1 MSVNSLDANLA
12 YTDALKRASD
22 AAKSG
27 AADVETGAT
36 GTNFADLVRDAV
48 ENGINAT
55 KSAETISLQAAVGQA
70 EIVDIVT
77 AVSNAELTLQTV
89 VAVRD
94 RVVQAYQDIMRMPI

>member
-27 AADVETGAT
+27 ASGVEAGGV

-48 ENGINAT
+48 ESGIDAT
-55 KSAETISLQAAVGQA
+55 KGAEAVSLQAAAKQA
-70 EIVDIVT
+70 EVVDIVT